1 MRFLFATLGSYG
13 DIFPLLTI
21 GLDLTRHGHEV
32 IIVANPFFQS
42 IVTSKRLK
50 FLPLGNERDYL
61 DEIEDPNIWH
71 PTRGFQLVVK
81 YGILRML
88 RPLYEIIRQFDPE
101 DTVIVSSPFLFA
113 SHIAHEKHGYRFVTF
128 HLQPGLIRSV
138 YAPPVL
144 SNPSLPDWSP
154 PWLVKGYYLS
164 MDRFFIDPLL
174 KPVNVFRQD
183 VGLPKISRFFEKWIH
198 SPQLNLGLFP
208 EWFAPPQHDW
218 PRSTRLTGFIPHQA
232 EERTLSDSTLNF
244 IRQDSPPL
252 VFTAGTAMLHTEN
265 FFDTAVQVAKK
276 LNRRAILLTR
286 LKEQIPN
293 QLPETIHHAEF
304 EPLFELLT
312 KSAAFIYHGGI
323 GSLAQ
328 ALAAGVPHLI
338 MPMSL
343 DQPDNAVR
351 IKRLGV
357 GDFIPPGK
365 FMPDLVAKK
374 ISDLQNNQNVQ
385 KNCIE
390 FAQKINFETARIET
404 SDLLEKFEVDNLE
417 FR

>member
-21 GLDLTRHGHEV
+21 GLDLNRRGHEV

-42 IVTSKRLK
+42 IVTSTGLE

-113 SHIAHEKHGYRFVTF
+113 SHIAHEKHGYRFGTF

-144 SNPSLPDWSP
+144 SNPSLPDWTP
-154 PWLVKGYYLS
+154 TWLVKGYYLS
-164 MDRFFIDPLL
+164 MDQFFIDPLL
-174 KPVNVFRQD
+174 KSVNAFRQD
-183 VGLPKISRFFEKWIH
+183 LGLPKIARFFEKWIH
-198 SPQLNLGLFP
+198 SSQLNLGLFP
-208 EWFAPPQHDW
+208 EWFAPPQRDW
-218 PRSTRLTGFIPHQA
+218 PSSTRLTGFIHHQA
-232 EERTLSDSTLNF
+232 EERTLSDATLNF
-244 IRQDSPPL
+244 IRKDSPPL

-265 FFDTAVQVAKK
+265 FFKTAIQATEK
-276 LNRRAILLTR
+276 LNQRAILLSR
-286 LKEQIPN
+286 LRD
-293 QLPETIHHAEF
+293 QLPDQLPGFIHHAEF
-304 EPLFELLT
+304 EPLGELLSKCT
-312 KSAAFIYHGGI
+312 TFVYHGGI

-328 ALAAGVPHLI
+328 ATAAGVPQLI

-357 GDFIPPGK
+357 GDIISPGK
-365 FMPDLVAKK
+365 FKPDLVAKK
-374 ISDLQNNQNVQ
+374 ISDLQSNPYVQ
-385 KNCIE
+385 KKCLQ
-390 FAQKINFETARIET
+390 FAQKINFEKARLET
-404 SDLLEKFEVDNLE
+404 CDLLEKFAANNLE
-417 FR
+417 LG